1 MSQPDSPT
9 PEQTPSPVQRHDGW
23 TPERQRQ
30 FCEALAECGNV
41 ERAAAAVGMSR
52 ETAYRLRRRTGGRA
66 FALAWDAALLL
77 ARQRMIDDVIDM
89 AFDGSIERH
98 FRDGKLVLEKRR
110 RDPRALL
117 TTIER
122 LGSNKAL
129 GTPPAMAVAADFEEF
144 LDCMQADYRQGRGE
158 AAEFMQIRAEA
169 GNQLTSPSL
178 VNAKLQLREALDALR
193 RGG

>member
-1 MSQPDSPT
+1 
-9 PEQTPSPVQRHDGW
+9 
-23 TPERQRQ
+23 
-30 FCEALAECGNV
+30 
-41 ERAAAAVGMSR
+41 MSR
-52 ETAYRLRRRTGGRA
+52 ETAYRLRRRTSGRA

-129 GTPPAMAVAADFEEF
+129 GTPPAKAVAEDFEEF
-144 LDCMQADYRQGRGE
+144 LDCMEDDYQHRRGE
-158 AAEFMQIRAEA
+158 AAEFMQIRADS
-169 GNQLTSPSL
+169 GNMITKPSL
-178 VNAKLQLREALDALR
+178 VSAQFQLREALDALR